1 MANTPAKKS
10 SNKTVQLTGVSVAA
24 VAGFVLVRTGKK
36 KPAAVKQADRA
47 NVLVA
52 KAGRALSKPGIDR
65 QVVFKGNQSRIFS
78 YSTDPADPLKLV
90 REAADGT
97 KRVGLLVGA
106 KFVPVK
112 AA

>member
-1 MANTPAKKS
+1 MATTPAKKA
-10 SNKTVQLTGVSVAA
+10 SNKTVKLTGVSVAS

-47 NVLVA
+47 SVLVA

-97 KRVGLLVGA
+97 KRVGRLVGA